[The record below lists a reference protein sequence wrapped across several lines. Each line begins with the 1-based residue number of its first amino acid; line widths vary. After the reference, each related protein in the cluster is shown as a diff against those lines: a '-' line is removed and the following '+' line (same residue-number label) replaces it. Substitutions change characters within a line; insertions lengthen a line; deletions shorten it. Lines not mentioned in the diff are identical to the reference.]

1 MIKNTKSSYGSI
13 AKIIHWV
20 VAFAVISMIVLGFTM
35 DTFQE
40 PLKSTLYGYHE
51 EFGLTIMAIMLF
63 RVYWRIINPTPA
75 LPDSTPRWQGTLA
88 KLAHYLLYI
97 ALFVMIASG
106 WAKSTASGYI
116 PNFYGL
122 FELPMPFVYQNQAI
136 VALAKVVHLAT
147 AWVIISMV
155 SLHILAALH
164 HHFICKDKVLK
175 QMLPSKSAP
184 QYHTGGAVKSST

>member
-1 MIKNTKSSYGSI
+1 MIKNNQSSYGSI

-20 VAFAVISMIVLGFTM
+20 VAFAVIFMIILGFTM

-40 PLKSTLYGYHE
+40 PLKSTLYGVHE
-51 EFGLTIMAIMLF
+51 EFGLTIMGMMLF
-63 RVYWRIINPTPA
+63 RVYWRIVNLQPALPNPTPQ
-75 LPDSTPRWQGTLA
+75 WQNTLA
-88 KLAHYLLYI
+88 TLAHNLLNI

-122 FELPMPFVYQNQAI
+122 FTLPMPFVSQNQAI
-136 VALAKVVHLAT
+136 VDVAKVVHLTT

-155 SLHILAALH
+155 SMHILASLH
-164 HHFICKDKVLK
+164 HHFICKDNVLIR
-175 QMLPSKSAP
+175 MLPSKS
-184 QYHTGGAVKSST
+184 VKQFRNFFLTQR

>member
-1 MIKNTKSSYGSI
+1 MIKNNQSSYGSI

-63 RVYWRIINPTPA
+63 RVYWRIVNLQPT
-75 LPDSTPRWQGTLA
+75 LPESTPHWQYPLV
-88 KLAHYLLYI
+88 KLAHFVLYI

-122 FELPMPFVYQNQAI
+122 FELPMPFIYQNQAI
-136 VALAKVVHLAT
+136 VAVAKVVHLAT

-155 SLHILAALH
+155 SLHTLAALY
-164 HHFICKDKVLK
+164 HHFIYKDNVLIR
-175 QMLPSKSAP
+175 MLPSKSV
-184 QYHTGGAVKSST
+184 QQFRSFFLTQR